1 MPLNSQLLLDA
12 FSRNRLSRRV
22 KPYFECFNRMI
33 YLNSFKPL
41 LWSQC
46 VLQDEKFEG
55 VLSRLCPYFVFLSP
69 LRAVF
74 LQSPV
79 QYFCSL
85 SAFQQP
91 PKPDLVVTSFCWTA
105 GLSHW
110 HPAMLQSRVMH
121 FPAAWFESSC
131 KPADTFNVQRAGTHY
146 AVRRTKCVVYC
157 RYCTCSD

>member
-79 QYFCSL
+79 QYFCPL

-91 PKPDLVVTSFCWTA
+91 PKPDLVVTSFRRRWVTTRQSC
-105 GLSHW
+105 SHVW
-110 HPAMLQSRVMH
+110 CISQQL
-121 FPAAWFESSC
+121 
-131 KPADTFNVQRAGTHY
+131 DFNANPDANQV
-146 AVRRTKCVVYC
+146 VLCVGA
-157 RYCTCSD
+157 RMEIEGSMMRN